1 MGSEARCVENSE
13 ASMSDRADGNSD
25 FMRLYMTHESK
36 IRGYVLCMVNNWA
49 DTDDIV
55 QEAGIVMMKKFQDL
69 DSPEHFLK
77 WALRVAHF
85 EVMNHVKKRSNRL
98 SLFSP
103 AVLEAIEEKAARE
116 IQRQDIR
123 REALQS
129 CIRKLRERDRE
140 LLLLRY
146 EVGATTQSVAQAV
159 GRSVGALYKVLNR
172 IHHQLLMCI
181 RRSLAQEGYS

>member
-1 MGSEARCVENSE
+1 
-13 ASMSDRADGNSD
+13 MSDRADGNSD